1 MKTKAIIYTRV
12 STDKQ
17 TTASQVRGLHAHAKR
32 QGCNEPE
39 VIEDKASGGTFT
51 RTGLDDLM
59 DRVRN
64 GRVDVV
70 LAYKLDRLGRSL
82 PHLATIIDEMLRH
95 GVALVIPG
103 QGIDTSDR
111 NPAAKLQMQI
121 LMAVAECER
130 EIIRDRVNAGLA
142 AAKAKG
148 VKLGRPETLNQH
160 KADVARLAAK
170 GLSGRKIAA
179 ELGIPSSSVFYL
191 LRQDRK
197 AA

>member
-1 MKTKAIIYTRV
+1 MKIKAIIYTRV

-17 TTASQVRGLHAHAKR
+17 TTASQLRELREYAER
-32 QGCNEPE
+32 QGWGEPE

-51 RTGLDDLM
+51 RTGFDDLM
-59 DRVRN
+59 NRVRKN
-64 GRVDVV
+64 RVNVV

-103 QGIDTSDR
+103 QNIDTSNR
-111 NPAAKLQMQI
+111 NPAAKMQMHI
-121 LMAVAECER
+121 LMAVAEFER

-148 VKLGRPETLNQH
+148 VKLGRPAKLHEH
-160 KADVARLAAK
+160 KADVARLAAE
-170 GLSGRKIAA
+170 GMSGRKIAA
-179 ELGIPSSSVFYL
+179 TLGIPKGSAFLL
-191 LRQDRK
+191 LREYRK

>member
-17 TTASQVRGLHAHAKR
+17 TSASQVRELREYAER
-32 QGCNEPE
+32 QGWGQPE
-39 VIEDKASGGTFT
+39 IIEDTASGGTFT
-51 RTGLDDLM
+51 RTGFDKLM

-64 GRVDVV
+64 ERVKVV

-111 NPAAKLQMQI
+111 NPAAKLQTQI
-121 LMAVAECER
+121 LMAVAEFER

-148 VKLGRPETLNQH
+148 VKLGRPATLHKH
-160 KADVARLAAK
+160 KADVERLAAE
-170 GLSGRKIAA
+170 GMSGRKIAA
-179 ELGIPSSSVFYL
+179 TLGIPKGSAFLL
-191 LRQDRK
+191 LREYRK

>member
-17 TTASQVRGLHAHAKR
+17 TSASQVRELREYAER
-32 QGCNEPE
+32 QGWGQPE
-39 VIEDKASGGTFT
+39 IIEDTASGGTFT
-51 RTGLDDLM
+51 RTGFDELM
-59 DRVRN
+59 NRVRK

-70 LAYKLDRLGRSL
+70 LAYKMDRLGRSL
-82 PHLATIIDEMLRH
+82 SHLLAIIDEMQRH
-95 GVALVIPG
+95 GAAVVIPG
-103 QGIDTSDR
+103 QCIDTTNQ
-111 NPAAKLQMQI
+111 NPFGKLTAQI
-121 LMAVAECER
+121 LMAFAEFER
-130 EIIRDRVNAGLA
+130 DIIRDRVNAGLA